1 MILKKCG
8 GDVMSSCGNC
18 GSCGGCDRS
27 LTITE
32 AELEVLSTL
41 AQVPFLPIGRR
52 MDDCAPVYLEEQAHT
67 PEEYTLILQCL
78 EKKGLI
84 SLDFDKPLK
93 NADYSRYAHWPIHGS
108 MALTQRGQQV
118 IELMDLQGTQ

>member
-1 MILKKCG
+1 
-8 GDVMSSCGNC
+8 MSSCGNC
-18 GSCGGCDRS
+18 GDCGNCGGCDRS

-32 AELEVLSTL
+32 GELEILSTL

-52 MDDCAPVYLEEQAHT
+52 MDDASPVYLEEDAHS

-93 NADYSRYAHWPIHGS
+93 NGDYSPYAHLPIHGS
-108 MALTQRGQQV
+108 MALTLRGQQV
-118 IELMDLQGTQ
+118 IELLERQGAQ